1 MSARDAESQLSLLQ
15 ERPDSAG
22 FEVRRSS
29 RARRL
34 SIRVFPHG
42 RVEVVVPPRTSANT
56 VSRFVAANKSWI
68 ERTLSNMAAAG
79 ASADLAMP
87 DEIRFQAPV
96 EQWAVDY
103 RTTTRNRLTQSAEP
117 AGGRLEL
124 AGPQP
129 RGPIARARLR
139 RWVVEQGKRLLLPQ
153 LADLAREHGFRYQ
166 HAGIGRQR
174 TRWGSCSAQGRIR
187 LNCGLLF
194 LPEHLARHVMLHEL
208 CHLRVLNHSRRFWR
222 ELDSLET
229 GARALDQE
237 MNSAWSCVPGWLYY
251 GD

>member
-1 MSARDAESQLSLLQ
+1 VRQRDADPQLSLLR

-22 FEVRRSS
+22 FEVRESR

-42 RVEVVVPPRTSANT
+42 RVEVVVPPRTGADA
-56 VSRFVAANKSWI
+56 VSRFVADNRAWI

-87 DEIRFQAPV
+87 DEIRFQSPSEHWIV
-96 EQWAVDY
+96 GY
-103 RTTTRNRLTQSAEP
+103 RTAQANRLTQAAKP
-117 AGGRLEL
+117 PGGRLVL
-124 AGPQP
+124 AGPEP
-129 RGPIARARLR
+129 KGRTARDRLR
-139 RWVVEQGKRLLLPQ
+139 RWVLEQGKRLLLPQ
-153 LADLAREHGFRYQ
+153 LEDLAREHGFRYR

-222 ELDSLET
+222 ELDSVES

-237 MNSAWSCVPGWLYY
+237 MNSAWAHVPGWLYY